1 MFTKCAKI
9 SSSKITVSGSGG
21 EEEEGRRVGVGWWGF
36 NYNIT

>member
-21 EEEEGRRVGVGWWGF
+21 EEEEGGSGVVG
-36 NYNIT
+36 IQL